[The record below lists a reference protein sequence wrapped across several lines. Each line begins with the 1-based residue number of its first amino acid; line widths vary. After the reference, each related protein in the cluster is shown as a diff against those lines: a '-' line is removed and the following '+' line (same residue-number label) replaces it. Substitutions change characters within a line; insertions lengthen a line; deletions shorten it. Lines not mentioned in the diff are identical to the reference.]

1 MYINWLSI
9 KVLKPQMNI
18 LVVLLV
24 PLVPL
29 PSDPDVDDD
38 NVVPGLGVGR

>member
-1 MYINWLSI
+1 MKILR
-9 KVLKPQMNI
+9 PQINI

-29 PSDPDVDDD
+29 PRDPVVDDD